1 MTAPIE
7 IDPNLV
13 NPFELGYN
21 NMQKLMQ
28 YKLPESEATFKSAF
42 ELYAKTLRGDISFE
56 KGLNKLF
63 LLRHDA
69 LMSVNKFLF
78 DEDQEKL
85 YDMKDDDE
93 EGWSLYKEKSEEY
106 RILDFFFTRLL
117 NVANQMT
124 VEGKQ

>member
-42 ELYAKTLRGDISFE
+42 ELYTKTLKGDISFE

-85 YDMKDDDE
+85 HDMKEDDV
-93 EGWSLYKEKSEEY
+93 EGWAMYKQRAEEY
-106 RILDFFFTRLL
+106 RIHDFFFTRLIGIV
-117 NVANQMT
+117 NAQCSN
-124 VEGKQ
+124 